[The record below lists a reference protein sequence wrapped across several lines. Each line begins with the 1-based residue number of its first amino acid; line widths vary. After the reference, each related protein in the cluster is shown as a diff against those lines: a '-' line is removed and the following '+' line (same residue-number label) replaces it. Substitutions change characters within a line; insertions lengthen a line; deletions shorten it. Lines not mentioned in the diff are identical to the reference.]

1 MRLSIESTFSKRKT
15 KMPRSLEIFGDGR
28 VYEIKDDLAV
38 KVTETKG
45 QVKALIDALKFSVAK
60 TYNIHPSDEQPPDV
74 AERRGSKHING
85 EGFKLLTTFEGCELT
100 AYDDGGGVW
109 TIGYGHTGND
119 VFPGLTI
126 SQTQAE
132 ELLRLDLEKFES
144 FVEDAVEVQ
153 INDNQFSALVC
164 FCFNVG
170 PGGFGSSTLLR
181 LLNQGNYQGAA
192 NQFPVWNKVNGAPW
206 LGLTRRRLAERSLFL
221 GKPWQSFLTYEGTGE
236 ELTGETIAE
245 VPRMKLTEPMMQGED
260 VRRVQKALKAAG
272 VNIEPD
278 GFFGNDTDKAVRQFQ
293 QQKGLEADG
302 VVGAQTR
309 KELGL

>member
-1 MRLSIESTFSKRKT
+1 
-15 KMPRSLEIFGDGR
+15 MPRRSLEIFADGR

-38 KVTETKG
+38 KVSETNG
-45 QVKALIDALKFSVAK
+45 QVKALIEPLKFSVAK
-60 TYNIHPSDEQPPDV
+60 TYNIHPPDEQPPDV

-109 TIGYGHTGND
+109 TIGYGHTGDD
-119 VFPGLTI
+119 VYPGLTI

-132 ELLRLDLEKFES
+132 ELLRIDLEKFES
-144 FVEDAVEVQ
+144 FVEDAVEAQ
-153 INDNQFSALVC
+153 LNDSQFSALVC

-170 PGGFGSSTLLR
+170 PGTDGFGGSTLLK
-181 LLNQGNYQGAA
+181 LLNQGNYQRAA
-192 NQFPVWNKVNGAPW
+192 NQFPVWNKVNGQPW
-206 LGLTRRRLAERSLFL
+206 LRLTRRRLAERALFL

-236 ELTGETIAE
+236 EVTGEIIAE
-245 VPRMKLTEPMMQGED
+245 APRTLKLTEPMMQGED
-260 VRRVQKALKAAG
+260 VRQVQKALKTAG
-272 VNIEPD
+272 INIEPD
-278 GFFGNDTDKAVRQFQ
+278 GVFGNDTEKVVRQFQ
-293 QQKGLEADG
+293 QQKGLMADG

>member
-1 MRLSIESTFSKRKT
+1 
-15 KMPRSLEIFGDGR
+15 MPRSLEIFSDGR
-28 VYEIKDDLAV
+28 VYERKDDLAV
-38 KVTETKG
+38 KVTETNG

-60 TYNIHPSDEQPPDV
+60 TYNINPPEKQPPDV
-74 AERRGSKHING
+74 AERRGSKQINR
-85 EGFKLLTTFEGCELT
+85 EGFKLLSTFEGCELT

-109 TIGYGHTGND
+109 TIGYGHTGDD

-132 ELLRLDLEKFES
+132 ELLRIDLEKFES

-153 INDNQFSALVC
+153 LNDNQFSALVC

-170 PGGFGSSTLLR
+170 PVAFGDSTLLR
-181 LLNQGNYQGAA
+181 LLNEGNYQGAA
-192 NQFPVWNKVNGAPW
+192 NQFPVWNKVNGEPW

-236 ELTGETIAE
+236 TISEA
-245 VPRMKLTEPMMQGED
+245 PRTLKLTDPVMQGED
-260 VRRVQKALKAAG
+260 VRRVQEALKAAG
-272 VNIEPD
+272 INLEPD
-278 GFFGNDTDKAVRQFQ
+278 GVFGNDTDKAVKQFQ
-293 QQKGLEADG
+293 QQKGLTADG

-309 KELGL
+309 TKLGP